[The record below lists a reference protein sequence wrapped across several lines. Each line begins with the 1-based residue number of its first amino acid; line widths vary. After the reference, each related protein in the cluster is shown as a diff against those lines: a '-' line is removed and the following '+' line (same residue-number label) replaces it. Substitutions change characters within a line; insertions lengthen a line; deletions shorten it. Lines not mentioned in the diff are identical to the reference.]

1 MKDIYTKPLVFIG
14 SSKKDLRKFPKA
26 VCKKIGYDLYLVQ
39 TQEMPDSAKLLK
51 GLFGVMELVERY
63 DTDTYRSVYVAN
75 LDKAIFVL
83 HCFKKKAKRGIK
95 TPKAN
100 MDVIRQRLKEAK
112 ELDKGE

>member
-39 TQEMPDSAKLLK
+39 TQEMPDSAKSLK
-51 GLFGVMELVERY
+51 GISGVMELVERY

-75 LDKAIFVL
+75 LDKAVFVL

-95 TPKAN
+95 TPKID

-112 ELDKGE
+112 ELNKGE

>member
-26 VCKKIGYDLYLVQ
+26 VCKKIGYELYLVQ
-39 TQEMPDSAKLLK
+39 TQETPASAKSLK
-51 GLFGVMELVERY
+51 GLSGVMELVERY
-63 DTDTYRSVYVAN
+63 DTDTYRSVYMAS

-95 TPKAN
+95 TPKAD
-100 MDVIRQRLKEAK
+100 MDIIRQRLKEAK
-112 ELDKGE
+112 VLNKGD